1 MFTCSF
7 NADWS
12 HFLLGPKMAFPL
24 SSVGYP
30 KVPTPHSLLAWA
42 AQFRLQLSLPLH
54 PSEAVHSTF
63 SQARVSRLLPDC
75 SVDGLLAR
83 GLNSS
88 HFPQCPLTP
97 RETGASLPR
106 QGVQGPL
113 ASPLSGPESFLLY
126 TPGASCTLLGWW
138 IPHFQT
144 RDKCPGGVG
153 WFESWEGKLTVP
165 CTIIR
170 IVHKYVSFQADSL
183 RSGVAMWPI
192 WAWKEQKHRMS
203 FPSKNLKGQHVSPQ
217 WTWAQ
222 EPTGA
227 SSTYF
232 PSSLLLTRAG
242 LIARVRNKL
251 SLG

>member
-54 PSEAVHSTF
+54 PSEAVHSTV

-153 WFESWEGKLTVP
+153 WFES
-165 CTIIR
+165 C
-170 IVHKYVSFQADSL
+170 SL
-183 RSGVAMWPI
+183 YNHQDCPQICLLPGRLLQVRRGHVT
-192 WAWKEQKHRMS
+192 
-203 FPSKNLKGQHVSPQ
+203 NLSMKGAEASHVIS
-217 WTWAQ
+217 
-222 EPTGA
+222 E
-227 SSTYF
+227 
-232 PSSLLLTRAG
+232 
-242 LIARVRNKL
+242 
-251 SLG
+251 